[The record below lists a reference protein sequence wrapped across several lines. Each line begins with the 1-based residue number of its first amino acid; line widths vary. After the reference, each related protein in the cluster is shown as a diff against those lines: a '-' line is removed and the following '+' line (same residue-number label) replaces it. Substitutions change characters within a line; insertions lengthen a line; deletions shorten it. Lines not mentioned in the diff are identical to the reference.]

1 MRSFFS
7 AAAAALAFTAVAS
20 VADAQAQKIAY
31 VNTQALMEVAPGKA
45 AADSALAKE
54 SEGYRAQLQ
63 KMQDS
68 LNSMFTNYT
77 KKEPTLS
84 AAQKETQ
91 QKAIQSFETDL
102 QAKQLQLEQQFAQR
116 RNEVYAPI
124 TEAVKRVL
132 DGIRS
137 EDGYAIIFANDPGQS
152 PIVSADKNLDI
163 TDRVVARLRTVKAA
177 PIAAPGSSKTAP
189 TAPAGV
195 TRPPPKPPTA

>member
-1 MRSFFS
+1 MRSFFG
-7 AAAAALAFTAVAS
+7 AAAAALALTAVAG
-20 VADAQAQKIAY
+20 VAQAQAQKIAY

-54 SEGYRAQLQ
+54 SEGYRKQLQ

-68 LNSMFTNYT
+68 LNTMFTNYT
-77 KKEPTLS
+77 KKEPTLT

-91 QKAIQSFETDL
+91 QKAIQGFETEV

-124 TEAVKRVL
+124 TEMVKKVL
-132 DGIRS
+132 
-137 EDGYAIIFANDPGQS
+137 EDIGTENGYTMILANDPGQS
-152 PIVSADKNLDI
+152 PIVWADKNLDI
-163 TDRVVARLRTVKAA
+163 TEKVVLRLRSTKAPAVVAPKT
-177 PIAAPGSSKTAP
+177 TAP
-189 TAPAGV
+189 SGPAGV

>member
-1 MRSFFS
+1 MRSFFG
-7 AAAAALAFTAVAS
+7 AAATALALTAVAG
-20 VADAQAQKIAY
+20 VAQAQAQKIAY

-152 PIVSADKNLDI
+152 PIV
-163 TDRVVARLRTVKAA
+163 
-177 PIAAPGSSKTAP
+177 
-189 TAPAGV
+189 
-195 TRPPPKPPTA
+195 

>member
-1 MRSFFS
+1 MRSLFG

-20 VADAQAQKIAY
+20 VAEAQAQKIAY

-124 TEAVKRVL
+124 TEAVKKVL
-132 DGIRS
+132 DDIRA
-137 EDGYAIIFANDPGQS
+137 EDGYALILANDPGQS

-163 TDRVVARLRTVKAA
+163 TDRVVARLRTVKAL
-177 PIAAPGSSKTAP
+177 PVAAPGSKTTP
-189 TAPAGV
+189 TGPAGV

>member
-1 MRSFFS
+1 MRSLLG
-7 AAAAALAFTAVAS
+7 AAAAALAFTAVAG
-20 VADAQAQKIAY
+20 VAQAQAKIAY
-31 VNTQALMEVAPGKA
+31 VNTQALMEVAPGRV

-54 SEGYRAQLQ
+54 SEGFKAQLQ
-63 KMQDS
+63 KLQDS
-68 LNSMFTNYT
+68 LNAMFADYT

-84 AAQKETQ
+84 AAQKESR

-124 TEAVKRVL
+124 TEAVKKVL
-132 DGIRS
+132 DEIRA
-137 EDGYAIIFANDPGQS
+137 EDGLAIILANDPGQT

-177 PIAAPGSSKTAP
+177 PIVAPGKPAP
-189 TAPAGV
+189 TGPAGV
-195 TRPPPKPPTA
+195 TRPPPKPPTR

>member
-1 MRSFFS
+1 MRSLFR
-7 AAAAALAFTAVAS
+7 AAAAALAFTAVAG
-20 VADAQAQKIAY
+20 VAQAQKIAY

-77 KKEPTLS
+77 KKEPTLT

-91 QKAIQSFETDL
+91 QKAIQGFETTV

-124 TEAVKRVL
+124 TEAVKKVL
-132 DGIRS
+132 DDIRA
-137 EDGYAIIFANDPGQS
+137 EDGYAIILANDPGQS

-163 TDRVVARLRTVKAA
+163 TDRVVARLRTVKAG
-177 PIAAPGSSKTAP
+177 PVAAPGSGKTTP
-189 TAPAGV
+189 TGPAGV